1 MTDQTSIIEPADR
14 ISALTRVRE
23 IVMASPMTMIAAEF
37 LGISPNKVTFELGN
51 TKFPRAPSQGGS
63 VTTASVGSAVYGAV
77 MNITNKLLEMAIK
90 TENSAFIGLDSSDV
104 ELAEGSL
111 RVKEK
116 SKASVSIAELLK
128 KNNMTE
134 IAETFQASPSP
145 ERRKYTTMGH
155 GIQFAEVKVDEA
167 LGIVK
172 VTKVVEATACGKIMN
187 PKTAH
192 SQEMGGMIW
201 GIGMALHED
210 TQIDHRY
217 GKMMTTNFA
226 DYHIPSNADVNYIN
240 TEFVEEEDK
249 IVNPL
254 GAKGMGELCLV
265 GAPAAIANAIFHA
278 TGKRVRD
285 LPITPDKL
293 I

>member
-1 MTDQTSIIEPADR
+1 MNIRQKLFD
-14 ISALTRVRE
+14 
-23 IVMASPMTMIAAEF
+23 MAS
-37 LGISPNKVTFELGN
+37 KD
-51 TKFPRAPSQGGS
+51 
-63 VTTASVGSAVYGAV
+63 
-77 MNITNKLLEMAIK
+77 
-90 TENSAFIGLDSSDV
+90 ENSPFV
-104 ELAEGSL
+104 ERKVEDTEMMDGYL
-111 RVKEK
+111 RLKNDNSK
-116 SKASVSIAELLK
+116 SILVADILK
-128 KNNMTE
+128 KNNMSE
-134 IAETFQASPSP
+134 IVETYQATPSP
-145 ERRKYTTMGH
+145 ERQNYTTMGH
-155 GIQFAEVKVDEA
+155 GIQFAEVKIDED

-172 VTKVVEATACGKIMN
+172 VTKVVEATACGRVMN
-187 PKTAH
+187 PLTAH

-217 GKMMTTNFA
+217 GRMMTTNFS
-226 DYHIPSNADVNYIN
+226 DYNIPSNADVHYIN

-278 TGKRVRD
+278 TGKRIRN